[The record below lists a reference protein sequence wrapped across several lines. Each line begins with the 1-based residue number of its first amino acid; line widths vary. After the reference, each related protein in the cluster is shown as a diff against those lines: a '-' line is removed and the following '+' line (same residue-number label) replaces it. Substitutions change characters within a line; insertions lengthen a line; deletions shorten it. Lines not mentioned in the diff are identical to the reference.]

1 MNKKKLNQ
9 FRSQLKSIR
18 SELLGD
24 VEKSNH
30 HVKENQNGQIADISD
45 HAAHTYNQQLEGEL
59 GEQEWQKLNQVDL
72 AIEKIAK
79 GEYGVCT
86 QCEDSIPEARLEVV
100 PFTEFCTQ
108 CLSEMEK
115 NSRATSLNDKKNPFQ
130 ED

>member
-24 VEKSNH
+24 VEKSNQ
-30 HVKENQNGQIADISD
+30 HVKENQNGQIANISD

-59 GEQEWQKLNQVDL
+59 GEQEWQKLKQVDA
-72 AIEKIAK
+72 AIEKIVE

-86 QCEDSIPEARLEVV
+86 KCEASIPEARLEVV
-100 PFTEFCTQ
+100 PYTEFCTQ
-108 CLSEMEK
+108 CLSEIEK
-115 NSRATSLNDKKNPFQ
+115 NPKAASLDNQNPLE

>member
-59 GEQEWQKLNQVDL
+59 GEQEWQKLKQVDA
-72 AIEKIAK
+72 AIEKIVE

-86 QCEDSIPEARLEVV
+86 KCEASIPEARLEVV
-100 PFTEFCTQ
+100 PYTEFCTQ
-108 CLSEMEK
+108 CLSEIEK
-115 NSRATSLNDKKNPFQ
+115 NPKAASLDNQNPLE

>member
-1 MNKKKLNQ
+1 MNKIKLNQ

-18 SELLGD
+18 VELLGD
-24 VEKSNH
+24 VKKSNQ
-30 HVKENQNGQIADISD
+30 HVKESETGQIADISD
-45 HAAHTYNQQLEGEL
+45 YAARTYNRQLEGEL
-59 GEQEWQKLNQVDL
+59 DEQEWQKLKQVDV
-72 AIEKIAK
+72 AIEKISE
-79 GEYGVCT
+79 GDYGVCT

-115 NSRATSLNDKKNPFQ
+115 SSRATSLNDKKNPFQ

>member
-18 SELLGD
+18 FELLGD
-24 VEKSNH
+24 VKKSNQ
-30 HVKENQNGQIADISD
+30 HVKESETGQIADISD
-45 HAAHTYNQQLEGEL
+45 HAARTYNWQLEGEL
-59 GEQEWQKLNQVDL
+59 DEQEWQKLKQVDV

-79 GEYGVCT
+79 GEFGVCT

-100 PFTEFCTQ
+100 LFTEFCTQ

-115 NSRATSLNDKKNPFQ
+115 NPQATSLNDKKNLSQ

>member
-59 GEQEWQKLNQVDL
+59 DEQEWQKLKQVDV

-79 GEYGVCT
+79 GEFGVCT

-100 PFTEFCTQ
+100 LFTEFCTQ

-115 NSRATSLNDKKNPFQ
+115 SSRATSLNDKKNPFQ

>member
-24 VEKSNH
+24 VEKSNQNI
-30 HVKENQNGQIADISD
+30 KESETGQMSDISD
-45 HAAHTYNQQLEGEL
+45 HAARTYNRQLEGEL
-59 GEQEWQKLNQVDL
+59 GEQEWQKLKQVDA
-72 AIEKIAK
+72 AIEKIVE

-86 QCEDSIPEARLEVV
+86 KCEASIPEARLEVV
-100 PFTEFCTQ
+100 PYTEFCTQ

-115 NSRATSLNDKKNPFQ
+115 NPQATSLNDKKNLSQ